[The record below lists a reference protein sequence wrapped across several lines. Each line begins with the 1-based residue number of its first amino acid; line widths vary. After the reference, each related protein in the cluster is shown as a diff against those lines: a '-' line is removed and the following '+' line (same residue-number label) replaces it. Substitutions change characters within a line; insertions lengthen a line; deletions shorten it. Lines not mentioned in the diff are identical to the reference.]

1 MLAICRSVAASLR
14 QVEGTHADSHRSQI
28 DSRTAYTRRFGEG
41 FPRYLLG
48 FHRAIAYFVLRSGC
62 GSLSIRNTLS
72 ATTGMLVSELFS
84 KSLPAADSVHETLSR
99 HILADGYKLVLDMVE
114 SEGIYLK
121 DAVSGQTFVD
131 LFTFYASN
139 PLGMNHPSLRNDEPF
154 KARLL
159 DVALNK
165 IANSDIYTRH
175 FARFIETFER
185 VGIPDELPHAFFV
198 SGGALAVENALK
210 TAFDWKV
217 RKNMQKGYSTEHG
230 GQILHLEQAF
240 HGRSGYTMSLT
251 NTDPNKVLF
260 YPKFNWPRIVS
271 PHCNGPADELDIEE
285 REQLAIAQAK
295 TFFHTNKDDIAGIIL
310 EPIQGE
316 GGDNHF
322 RPQFHQALRHLA
334 DENEALL
341 IYDEVQTGVGLT
353 GTFWAYQGIG
363 VTPDVIAFGKK
374 TQVCGILA
382 GPRVDE
388 VEDNVFRKSSRINS
402 TWGGNLVD
410 MVRFDRILEVIEED
424 DLVGNAR
431 ETGAYLQQKVEG
443 LAERFDAVTSPRG
456 TGLMCAFDLPDG
468 ETRKAVV
475 QKAYE
480 HGALILGCGPRAI
493 RFRPSLCIT
502 PDGIDEGV
510 GILEKALVDVLEG

>member
-1 MLAICRSVAASLR
+1 
-14 QVEGTHADSHRSQI
+14 
-28 DSRTAYTRRFGEG
+28 
-41 FPRYLLG
+41 
-48 FHRAIAYFVLRSGC
+48 
-62 GSLSIRNTLS
+62 
-72 ATTGMLVSELFS
+72 MLVSELFS
-84 KSLPAADSVHETLSR
+84 KSLPAADSVHETLGR
-99 HILADGYKLVLDMVE
+99 HILADGYNLVLDMVE

-121 DAVSGQTFVD
+121 DAVTGQTFID

-139 PLGMNHPSLRNDEPF
+139 PLGMNHPMLRDDEPF

-159 DVALNK
+159 DAGLNK

-175 FARFIETFER
+175 FARFMETFER
-185 VGIPDELPHAFFV
+185 VGIPEELPNAFFV

-217 RKNMQKGYSTEHG
+217 RKNLRKGYTSER
-230 GQILHLEQAF
+230 GQQIMHFEQAF

-251 NTDPNKVLF
+251 NTDPNKVAHF
-260 YPKFNWPRIVS
+260 PKFDWPRVLN
-271 PHCNGPADELDIEE
+271 PHCNGPTDMVDIEE
-285 REQLAIAQAK
+285 REEMAVTQAK

-316 GGDNHF
+316 GGDHHF
-322 RPQFHQALRHLA
+322 RPQFHQALRDLA

-363 VTPDVIAFGKK
+363 VTPDIVAFGKK
-374 TQVCGILA
+374 TQVCGILV
-382 GPRVDE
+382 GSRIHE
-388 VEDNVFRKSSRINS
+388 VEDHVFEKSSRINS

-410 MVRFDRILEVIEED
+410 MVRFDRILEVIEQD

-431 ETGAYLQQKVEG
+431 ETGAYLKQKVEG
-443 LAERFDAVTSPRG
+443 LADRFQGVENPRG
-456 TGLMCAFDLPDG
+456 AGLMCAFDLTDG
-468 ETRKAVV
+468 ETRKQVV

-480 HGALILGCGPRAI
+480 HGALILGCGQRSI

-502 PDGIDEGV
+502 PEGIDEGIE
-510 GILEKALVDVLEG
+510 ILERSLSDVLEG